1 MRANRR
7 LPPCWIH
14 CRRAVLH
21 VKPWGTNMSNLL
33 RGALACILLL
43 ALCGCV
49 VTNAARLG
57 SASASRPP
65 VAADEVAL
73 YRVASQ
79 VPGPYEE
86 VALLNSK
93 GDSNFTDEARMFES
107 MRKKAGQMGANGV
120 ILDALSEPG
129 HGAKV
134 AAAIFGVSAQRK
146 GSAVAIWVYPAGTAS
161 AMQGQQVVFP
171 NAVGVSPA
179 VTPTSAA
186 PAAPAAPQ
194 AAHSQTYE
202 RDPSKRCDAC
212 RRIGSP

>member
-1 MRANRR
+1 
-7 LPPCWIH
+7 
-14 CRRAVLH
+14 
-21 VKPWGTNMSNLL
+21 MSNLL
-33 RGALACILLL
+33 RCALAGTLLM
-43 ALCGCV
+43 ALSGCV

-65 VAADEVAL
+65 VAADAVAL
-73 YRVASQ
+73 YRVAGQ

-146 GSAVAIWVYPAGTAS
+146 GSAVAIWVYPSGTAP
-161 AMQGQQVVFP
+161 AMHDRQAVAST
-171 NAVGVSPA
+171 AVGVSPA
-179 VTPTSAA
+179 APPASPTPS
-186 PAAPAAPQ
+186 APQ
-194 AAHSQTYE
+194 AAEVQSQTYE